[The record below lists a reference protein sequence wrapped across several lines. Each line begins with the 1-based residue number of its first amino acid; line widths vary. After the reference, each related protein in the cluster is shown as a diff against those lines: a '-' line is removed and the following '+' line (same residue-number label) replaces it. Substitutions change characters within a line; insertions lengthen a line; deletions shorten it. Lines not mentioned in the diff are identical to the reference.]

1 VVTAHHVLVVQPL
14 HPQAI
19 AVLDARPD
27 VSYTVVTDASER
39 NLLAL
44 VAAAEA
50 ITIRDARL
58 PTTVLEAARR
68 LKVISRHGV
77 GYDSIPIAMCT
88 ARGIPV
94 TVVGTANTVS
104 VAEHAMYLLLA
115 AARAGIELDAA
126 TRDGDFAVRQRVQ
139 GVELHGRTLLLIGYG
154 RIGREVGRRAAAFG
168 MRIRAFDPLVNTPDP
183 DVELVP
189 ALEDGLRTAD
199 VVSLHVPLTDATR
212 HLIGERELAL
222 LPPGAILVNTGR
234 GGLVDEAALLSSV
247 QSGQLRGAGLD
258 VFEVEPLPAT
268 APLLAERRIVVSPHA
283 ASLTDEGLIAMGL
296 ATVANALAGI
306 DGTLDP
312 DDVVNPEV
320 LA

>member
-1 VVTAHHVLVVQPL
+1 MTAHHVLVVQPL

-39 NLLAL
+39 NLLAHIAD
-44 VAAAEA
+44 VEA

-58 PTTVLEAARR
+58 PGAVVDAAGR

-126 TRDGDFAVRQRVQ
+126 TRHGDFAVRQRVLECASPSSCVPCCSS
-139 GVELHGRTLLLIGYG
+139 GAGGS
-154 RIGREVGRRAAAFG
+154 VGRSAGGRRRSGCGSA
-168 MRIRAFDPLVNTPDP
+168 P
-183 DVELVP
+183 
-189 ALEDGLRTAD
+189 
-199 VVSLHVPLTDATR
+199 STR
-212 HLIGERELAL
+212 
-222 LPPGAILVNTGR
+222 
-234 GGLVDEAALLSSV
+234 S
-247 QSGQLRGAGLD
+247 
-258 VFEVEPLPAT
+258 
-268 APLLAERRIVVSPHA
+268 
-283 ASLTDEGLIAMGL
+283 
-296 ATVANALAGI
+296 
-306 DGTLDP
+306 
-312 DDVVNPEV
+312 
-320 LA
+320 